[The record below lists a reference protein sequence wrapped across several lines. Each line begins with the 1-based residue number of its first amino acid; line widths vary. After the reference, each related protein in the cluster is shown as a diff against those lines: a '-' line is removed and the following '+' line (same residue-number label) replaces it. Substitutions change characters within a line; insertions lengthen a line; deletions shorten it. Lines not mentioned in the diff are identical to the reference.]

1 MAHPR
6 PCACRSSGAPSEE
19 EKAHPCPHAR
29 WPRGVPFPIIT
40 LTDRHQKGCHWMRGW
55 GEVDARA
62 HPPWSSR
69 MSRRSLTLCPGGA
82 HPCGGGS
89 ASRGRVLKYLFFL
102 PRCDVAHEPS
112 RYKPKR
118 YTVRQRKR
126 PSVASMTSAW
136 EYNPLHLLI
145 WRRRSRVSAAVSV
158 ELYLDG
164 PERVILDL
172 DVEVRDEVVGGRG
185 PVCDKTPA
193 RLLPSGPPLP
203 SCRSAVAAGLQPCR
217 APPAAECQDLRRME
231 EIRSIGARRG
241 WSMVAEWK
249 ADRGRGRQA
258 TPMVQVLSGRRTRVA
273 AGVGRKRVAAQGRR
287 GWGSSASWCW

>member
-1 MAHPR
+1 
-6 PCACRSSGAPSEE
+6 
-19 EKAHPCPHAR
+19 
-29 WPRGVPFPIIT
+29 
-40 LTDRHQKGCHWMRGW
+40 
-55 GEVDARA
+55 
-62 HPPWSSR
+62 
-69 MSRRSLTLCPGGA
+69 
-82 HPCGGGS
+82 
-89 ASRGRVLKYLFFL
+89 
-102 PRCDVAHEPS
+102 
-112 RYKPKR
+112 
-118 YTVRQRKR
+118 VRQRKR

-231 EIRSIGARRG
+231 EIRSVGARTG

-287 GWGSSASWCW
+287 GWGSGASWCW